1 VFWNSPVFKVISHPH
16 GVLGPGGVPRYG
28 APTSMKGFDIPERW
42 RGLPLLV
49 FASFLF
55 AVMALCARMLSG
67 LLSVG
72 QVVCGRFVVG
82 LLFLAIYY
90 PAVQRRPR
98 FGRPTLWALRGIF
111 GGASVYLYF
120 FCIEQLAVGP
130 AVLLNA
136 CWPIYG
142 AILGFFFL
150 NERVSGH
157 LVGGLIAATVGA
169 GLVIW
174 GTSLQMPALSFGV
187 GAGAGMLSA
196 VFSGAAVVAMRALR
210 NDTDA
215 ATVFLSFCAFGLLFG
230 LPFAVADWRPL
241 TGYTT
246 LLLVGVGLSSAA
258 AQMIFTYAMGFVTTA
273 MGGVGSQL
281 TPAFS
286 WALGAFFLA
295 EPVAPLALLGAVV
308 CVAGVL
314 WGTGILGKLLAPA
327 PKPSGRPGL

>member
-1 VFWNSPVFKVISHPH
+1 
-16 GVLGPGGVPRYG
+16 
-28 APTSMKGFDIPERW
+28 MKGFVLPERW
-42 RGLPLLV
+42 RGLPLLIG
-49 FASFLF
+49 ASFLF
-55 AVMALCARMLSG
+55 ALMALFARMLSG
-67 LLSVG
+67 RLSVG

-82 LLFLAIYY
+82 LLFLAVYF
-90 PAVQRRPR
+90 PVMRRRPR
-98 FGRPTLWALRGIF
+98 LGRPGLWALRGIF

-120 FCIEQLAVGP
+120 VCIDRLAVGP

-157 LVGGLIAATVGA
+157 LMGGLIAATVGA

-174 GTSLQMPALSFGV
+174 GTSMEMSAVSFGV
-187 GAGAGMLSA
+187 GAWAGMLSA

-230 LPFAVADWRPL
+230 LPFAIADWRPL
-241 TGYTT
+241 STDTVW
-246 LLLVGVGLSSAA
+246 LLVGVGLASAV
-258 AQMIFTYAMGFVTTA
+258 AQMVFTYAMGYVTTA

-286 WALGAFFLA
+286 WVLGAVVLA
-295 EPVAPLALLGAVV
+295 EPVSPLAIFGATV
-308 CVAGVL
+308 CVGGVL
-314 WGTGILGKLLAPA
+314 WGTGIIGKLLVPT
-327 PKPSGRPGL
+327 PKPSSGPTA

>member
-1 VFWNSPVFKVISHPH
+1 
-16 GVLGPGGVPRYG
+16 
-28 APTSMKGFDIPERW
+28 MKGFDIPERW

-55 AVMALCARMLSG
+55 ALMALCARLLAG

-82 LLFLAIYY
+82 LLFLAVYY
-90 PAVQRRPR
+90 PVMRRKPR

-120 FCIEQLAVGP
+120 YCIEQLAVGP

-136 CWPIYG
+136 CWPIFG
-142 AILGFFFL
+142 SILGFFFL
-150 NERVSGH
+150 DERVSGS
-157 LVGGLIAATVGA
+157 LIGGLIAATVGA

-174 GTSLQMPALSFGV
+174 GTALEMPSLAF
-187 GAGAGMLSA
+187 GAGAAAGVLSA
-196 VFSGAAVVAMRALR
+196 FFSGAAVVAMRALR

-215 ATVFLSFCAFGLLFG
+215 ATVFLSFCAFGLMFG

-241 TGYTT
+241 TPYT
-246 LLLVGVGLSSAA
+246 VGVLVALGLASAA
-258 AQMIFTYAMGFVTTA
+258 AQMIFTYAMGYVTTA

-281 TPAFS
+281 TPVFS
-286 WALGAFFLA
+286 WVLGAFLLA
-295 EPVAPLALLGAVV
+295 EPAAPLAVLGAAV
-308 CVAGVL
+308 CVGGVL
-314 WGTGILGKLLAPA
+314 WGTGILGKLFAPA
-327 PKPSGRPGL
+327 PNPSAPPSP

>member
-1 VFWNSPVFKVISHPH
+1 
-16 GVLGPGGVPRYG
+16 
-28 APTSMKGFDIPERW
+28 MKGFVIPERW

-49 FASFLF
+49 LSSLLF
-55 AVMALCARMLSG
+55 ATMALFARMLSG
-67 LLSVG
+67 RLSVG
-72 QVVCGRFVVG
+72 QVVCGRFAVG
-82 LLFLAIYY
+82 LVFLAVYY
-90 PAVQRRPR
+90 PVMGVRPR
-98 FGRPTLWALRGIF
+98 FGRPALWALRGIF

-120 FCIEQLAVGP
+120 VCIDRLAVGP

-142 AILGFFFL
+142 SIFGFFFL

-157 LVGGLIAATVGA
+157 LLGGLIAATVGA

-174 GTSLQMPALSFGV
+174 GTSLVTPALSFGV
-187 GAGAGMLSA
+187 GAWAGMLSA

-241 TGYTT
+241 TVDTT
-246 LLLVGVGLSSAA
+246 LILIGVGLASAA
-258 AQMIFTYAMGFVTTA
+258 AQMIFTYAMGYVTTA
-273 MGGVGSQL
+273 LGGVGSQL

-286 WALGAFFLA
+286 WVLGAIFLA
-295 EPVAPLALLGAVV
+295 EPVAPLALLGALV
-308 CVAGVL
+308 CVGGVL
-314 WGTGILGKLLAPA
+314 WGTGILGRLLTSG
-327 PKPSGRPGL
+327 PKPSDRPTA